1 MLKLRNKVLKY
12 HIIFLEANNL
22 MKTPLNLFPFNPHPF
37 LKGGHRQTILGYYLP
52 SPKHLRG
59 TNVHHIKISGGDKLA
74 LCENRPNRKSTFQ
87 RAILFMHGLGGK
99 AGSSYML
106 RIAHLFQ
113 NRGWITFR
121 MNHRGCGE
129 GIGLARQTYHS
140 GRSEDASAAMI
151 KIEELY
157 PHSPLVTVGFSLSG
171 NVLLKLLGEKKEPLA
186 ANLAGAIAVAPPINL
201 SLCAAALCQSQNRVY
216 DLRFM
221 RLLKKAMKERRE
233 HFLDFPEFDFKWWM
247 KLRDFDELCT
257 ASLNNFKSAEDYYS
271 KCSAKQFLSEV
282 STPTYLLASDDD
294 PFVPKESFDD
304 LPENE
309 FLDFNLTKSGGH
321 MGYVSAEKTPLGTHR
336 WLDYAV
342 LAYAE
347 NLIKDREKLFF
358 ADKE

>member
-358 ADKE
+358 ADRE

>member
-1 MLKLRNKVLKY
+1 MKLRNKVLKY

-59 TNVHHIKISGGDKLA
+59 TNVHYIKISGGDKLA

-186 ANLAGAIAVAPPINL
+186 TNLAGAIAVAPPINL